1 MAGTHTYAWLRRF
14 QQTMPGQG
22 HKRWRTS
29 AHLNSR
35 HPAYKPET
43 GSDSSPDCPMPSVQS
58 CVVSSGTAPLRR
70 LKMAPVA
77 ARVTC
82 EAGLNWTMGGPRAV
96 WVIER
101 RMILQTDTVVCSCP
115 ATHPATPWF
124 SVILNSLSSSSLSI
138 RVLTLFLTDAH
149 RA

>member
-1 MAGTHTYAWLRRF
+1 
-14 QQTMPGQG
+14 MPGRG
-22 HKRWRTS
+22 HKRWRT
-29 AHLNSR
+29 AEHLNSR
-35 HPAYKPET
+35 HPAYKPRAT
-43 GSDSSPDCPMPSVQS
+43 LHQTAQCPLNRLDVTDASLRPPPPA

-70 LKMAPVA
+70 LKMALVA

-82 EAGLNWTMGGPRAV
+82 EAGLNWTTGGPRAV
-96 WVIER
+96 WAIER
-101 RMILQTDTVVCSCP
+101 WMRLKTDAVVRSCP

-124 SVILNSLSSSSLSI
+124 SVILNSLSSSPLSI